1 MHVTVL
7 TQPNHP
13 ARLAALFASALAA
26 CGVIAL
32 AAYAA
37 AWMWHD
43 ERSEERTSRVAGI
56 SASPADNVKA
66 PEGLMIVIPVDSAGE
81 FEALTGFAPFIPE
94 RVPSSNEPAPK
105 LAVTQ
110 PDETGARMGR
120 VAFSA
125 KRDSLHDGVSGP
137 VIVISQAR
145 GKAGDGVDGVLK
157 RMQSTRAL
165 VATFPCGD
173 LVLDVQLYFSPEPA
187 AGEEIVTPWMR
198 SVGEGFVG
206 DLKDQCAQR

>member
-1 MHVTVL
+1 
-7 TQPNHP
+7 
-13 ARLAALFASALAA
+13 
-26 CGVIAL
+26 
-32 AAYAA
+32 
-37 AWMWHD
+37 MWHGWRGAAPD
-43 ERSEERTSRVAGI
+43 QPRGGI
-56 SASPADNVKA
+56 SASPADRVKA
-66 PEGLMIVIPVDSAGE
+66 PEGLMIVIPVDSAEE
-81 FEALTGFAPFIPE
+81 FEALTGFAPFIPK
-94 RVPSSNEPAPK
+94 RVPSSNEPSPK

-145 GKAGDGVDGVLK
+145 GKAGAGVDGVVK

-165 VATFPCGD
+165 VATLPCGG

-187 AGEEIVTPWMR
+187 TGEEIVTPWMR
-198 SVGEGFVG
+198 SVGEGFVA
-206 DLKDQCAQR
+206 DLKEQCAER

>member
-13 ARLAALFASALAA
+13 ARLAALFAGALGA
-26 CGVIAL
+26 CSVIAL
-32 AAYAA
+32 AAYAT

-43 ERSEERTSRVAGI
+43 RRGEPRISRVAGI
-56 SASPADNVKA
+56 SASPADHVKA
-66 PEGLMIVIPVDSAGE
+66 PEGLMIVIPVDDAAQFKE
-81 FEALTGFAPFIPE
+81 LTGFAPFIPK

-105 LAVTQ
+105 FAVTQ
-110 PDETGARMGR
+110 PDETGARIGR

-145 GKAGDGVDGVLK
+145 DKASEGVDGVLK
-157 RMQSTRAL
+157 RMTSTRAL
-165 VATFPCGD
+165 VATLPCGE

-187 AGEEIVTPWMR
+187 AGEEVVTPWMR

-206 DLKDQCAQR
+206 ELKEQCVER